1 MAIKILVIM
10 SIIGG
15 ISSGIGGVISAIV
28 KINSKNKLA
37 MLYELTAGI
46 MTGIVCFDMLEEAF
60 SISNVFIVIISVL
73 IGITM
78 IIILD
83 KLIDNNKINM
93 KNNYSKMS
101 LVIMISMAFHN
112 FIEGIAIGSSFIYSF
127 TLGMIVL
134 ISIIL
139 HDIPEG
145 IVVGMSSKI
154 DKKGTFKVIY
164 DSVISGVFTGFGA
177 MFGYLIGKV
186 DEVYISICLAIAA
199 GVMLYIVSC
208 DLIPSSK
215 KLTDSKKVYIVYIL
229 GILIGAIITNI

>member
-1 MAIKILVIM
+1 MALKILIVM

-15 ISSGIGGVISAIV
+15 FSSGIGGVISAIF
-28 KINSKNKLA
+28 KINDNNKLA

-60 SISNVFIVIISVL
+60 ELSNVFFVL
-73 IGITM
+73 IGVI
-78 IIILD
+78 IGIILIIMID
-83 KLIDNNKINM
+83 KFIDNKKEYIS
-93 KNNYSKMS
+93 KSYSKMS
-101 LVIMISMAFHN
+101 LIIMISMAFHN

-127 TLGMIVL
+127 SLGMIVL
-134 ISIIL
+134 ISIVL

-154 DKKGTFKVIY
+154 DNKSKIKVIY
-164 DSVISGVFTGFGA
+164 DSVISGIFTGIGA
-177 MFGYLIGKV
+177 MFGYMIGQIDKL
-186 DEVYISICLAIAA
+186 YISLCLALAA

-215 KLTDSKKVYIVYIL
+215 KLTNNKKVYLVYIF
-229 GILIGAIITNI
+229 GILLGAIITKI

>member
-78 IIILD
+78 IIMLD
-83 KLIDNNKINM
+83 KLIDNNKINI

>member
-1 MAIKILVIM
+1 MVIKILIVM

-15 ISSGIGGVISAIV
+15 ISSGIGGVISALI
-28 KINSKNKLA
+28 KINNKNSLA

-60 SISNVFIVIISVL
+60 NISSVAIVIMAVL
-73 IGITM
+73 FGIFM
-78 IIILD
+78 IVILD
-83 KLIDNNKINM
+83 KFIDSK
-93 KNNYSKMS
+93 KLDLKKGYSKTT
-101 LVIMISMAFHN
+101 LIIIISMAFHN
-112 FIEGIAIGSSFIYSF
+112 FIEGVAIGSSFIYSF
-127 TLGMIVL
+127 SLGMIVL

-154 DKKGTFKVIY
+154 DKKNTFRIIF

-186 DEVYISICLAIAA
+186 NNTYIAICLAVAA

-215 KLTDSKKVYIVYIL
+215 KLTNSKNVYIIYIL

>member
-15 ISSGIGGVISAIV
+15 ISSGIGGVISAII

-73 IGITM
+73 VGITM
-78 IIILD
+78 IIMLD
-83 KLIDNNKINM
+83 KLIDSNKININ
-93 KNNYSKMS
+93 NNYSKMS

-154 DKKGTFKVIY
+154 DKKSTFKVIY